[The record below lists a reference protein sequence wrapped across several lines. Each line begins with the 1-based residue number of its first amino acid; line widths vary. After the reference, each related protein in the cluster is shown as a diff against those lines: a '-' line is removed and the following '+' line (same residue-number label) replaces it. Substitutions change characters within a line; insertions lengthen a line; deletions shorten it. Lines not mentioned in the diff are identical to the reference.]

1 MDLDVNYVRSQFP
14 VFATSNNTKA
24 FFENAGGSYAC
35 RQTITALTDF
45 YLNTKVQ
52 PYAQYP
58 ASASGGQAM
67 DHSRQR
73 WAEALGVDF
82 SEVQFGPSTSINTYV
97 LANAVAATL
106 KPGDEVVVT
115 NQDHEANT
123 GALRR
128 AANGAGATIREWRI
142 DPESGLLDPR
152 DLADLVGDHTKV
164 VSFPH
169 CSNIVGQENDVK
181 ALTAIAHAVGARVI
195 VDGVSYAPHGFPDV
209 ADLGPDV
216 YLFSLYKTYSVHQG
230 LMVVRRRLLDE
241 LPNQGH
247 FFNEGLVTK
256 RLTPAG
262 PDHAQEA
269 AAGGVLDYVE
279 DLAGHHG
286 VAGASLRD
294 SVAAV
299 GQLWQEAEDR
309 LAQPLLTWL
318 ADHPKVRLIGPSRQS
333 GPLHRAPTVAFSPL
347 NQSAS
352 ELATKLVGLGVQ
364 ISSGNFYAYRVLEGL
379 GIDPE
384 QGVVRAS
391 MVHYT
396 SADDVA
402 LLLASLDQ
410 ALA

>member
-1 MDLDVNYVRSQFP
+1 MDLDLNYVRSQFP
-14 VFATSNNTKA
+14 VFATSTNTEA

-35 RQTITALTDF
+35 QQTITALNE
-45 YLNTKVQ
+45 YYVNTKVQ
-52 PYAQYP
+52 PYADYA
-58 ASASGGQAM
+58 ASASAGKAM

-73 WAEALGVDF
+73 WADALGVGF

-97 LANAVAATL
+97 LANAFRATL

-128 AANGAGATIREWRI
+128 AVAEAGATVREWRI
-142 DPESGLLDPR
+142 DPETGLLDPAV
-152 DLADLVGDHTKV
+152 LAGLVGDKTRV

-181 ALTAIAHAVGARVI
+181 ALTSIAHAVGARVI
-195 VDGVSYAPHGFPDV
+195 VDGVSYAPHGFPDL

-216 YLFSLYKTYSVHQG
+216 YVFSLYKTYSVHQG
-230 LMVVRRRLLDE
+230 LMVVRQGLLDE

-247 FFNEGLVTK
+247 FFNEGLPTK

-279 DLAGHHG
+279 NLAAHHG
-286 VAGASLRD
+286 VAGSTLGD
-294 SVAAV
+294 SVATV
-299 GQLWQEAEDR
+299 GHLWRAAEDR
-309 LAQPLLTWL
+309 LAQPLLSWL
-318 ADHPKVRLIGPSRQS
+318 ADHPKVRLIGPSQPS
-333 GPLHRAPTVAFSPL
+333 GSLHRAPTIAFSPSG
-347 NQSAS
+347 QIAS
-352 ELATKLVGLGVQ
+352 ELVAKLVGLGIQ

-396 SADDVA
+396 SEADVS
-402 LLLASLDQ
+402 LLIASLDR